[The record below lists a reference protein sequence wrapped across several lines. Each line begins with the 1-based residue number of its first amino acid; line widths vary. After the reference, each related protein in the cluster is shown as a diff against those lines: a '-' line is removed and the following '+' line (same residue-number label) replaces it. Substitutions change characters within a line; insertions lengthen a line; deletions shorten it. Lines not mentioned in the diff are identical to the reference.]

1 LFCERIAEFNP
12 AYEVSPPYSAIRP
25 VLSSETL
32 RRGKQLYDLHLCF
45 ERKNLNPET
54 PRKSAIGTRFIFFT
68 IVLNGMPFI
77 RHHIRQ
83 FQAIRGSIRWQWH
96 IVEGV
101 AAHKHDTAWSH
112 GAIKESMHQNGLSV
126 DGTTEY
132 LDSLAFDYPGHVF
145 VHRTSSMFWDGKV
158 EMCNAVLKNIR
169 VQDTV
174 PTFLME
180 IDSDEL
186 WRGDQLEDIVDLFVA
201 HPSFGCALF
210 HCHFFVGSALV
221 TTSLDQ
227 WSHSRSYEWRRV
239 WRLHSGTRWSA
250 HEPPTLVNSQGQPVH
265 LTTPCFSCDDTASR
279 GLVFTH
285 YAYALKRQ
293 VEFKESYYGYD
304 HAVSQWRSLQAQPV
318 SRFPLRLS
326 QYLSWTGN
334 AVVAN
339 LDQPDGGILI
349 GRNVDIVPFSD
360 FHPISQKEA
369 GFYLPFGWP
378 HAFQHLLVD
387 GISLNIE
394 KNIHLLEIIN
404 LSTEFFGHLSLIT
417 QIVPS
422 LLSSKVSVVSEG
434 ELTKTQGPVHP
445 TVLLASISREPLP
458 NISNV
463 LFVSDARYNLCT
475 LLHV

>member
-1 LFCERIAEFNP
+1 
-12 AYEVSPPYSAIRP
+12 
-25 VLSSETL
+25 
-32 RRGKQLYDLHLCF
+32 
-45 ERKNLNPET
+45 
-54 PRKSAIGTRFIFFT
+54 
-68 IVLNGMPFI
+68 
-77 RHHIRQ
+77 
-83 FQAIRGSIRWQWH
+83 
-96 IVEGV
+96 
-101 AAHKHDTAWSH
+101 
-112 GAIKESMHQNGLSV
+112 
-126 DGTTEY
+126 
-132 LDSLAFDYPGHVF
+132 
-145 VHRTSSMFWDGKV
+145 MFWDGKV
-158 EMCNAVLKNIR
+158 EMCNAVLKNIS

-463 LFVSDARYNLCT
+463 LFVSDASQCHLKPGIHHYVAPDSTIARKLFSLNISRNSVSVIPFLQRKWPVKRSVEILASAVYHLTTT
-475 LLHV
+475 LVQAVSKERSRHIGSFQLP